1 MSVPL
6 TLFLLGVSFARID
19 VKLRPGSGLPIFALL
34 SVCFAK
40 MVVLPVVGVFATRGM
55 ITAGLIGPD
64 AKVQIF
70 VAIFV
75 SGTPSALK

>member
-6 TLFLLGVSFARID
+6 TLFLLGASFARID
-19 VKLRPGSGLPIFALL
+19 IKLRPRSGLPTFALL

-40 MVVLPVVGVFATRGM
+40 MVILPVVGVFATRAMVTG
-55 ITAGLIGPD
+55 GLIRPD